1 MLPVPRLILLAGL
14 VPHVLGSWGVTYP
27 EALQGLT
34 GSCVVI
40 PCTFSY
46 PSSVSASAGIVA
58 IWYKDF
64 DGRKTVVYHSA
75 AQDEVDG
82 RFRSRT
88 RLLGDPAEHNCTL
101 LLREVTTKD
110 SGTYRFRF
118 EIVNGDRWSAARDM
132 MLTVSDDPER
142 PTTAANEEISEGAAS
157 TFRCSTP
164 YVCPFS
170 SVALHWRGY
179 NAQVS
184 AVSTSVQLDTG
195 GVYLRQTLNTS
206 FSWKDH
212 SKKLLCEVSLGS
224 KKATGEVILRVRYV
238 PKDIKVS
245 LNPSTQ
251 NIRVGDTASFTCTV
265 NSSYPPVTAYR
276 WYKDGAAVASEQ
288 VLTLQHV
295 RREDYGQYHCE
306 AENSVGSGAA
316 PAVTLY
322 VFSAEISMSPAAE
335 VREGTTAALSC
346 DVPGRE
352 NQDLNYTW
360 YKNSVWL
367 KEGSAHSL
375 VFHDVAVGDTGY
387 YSCKVQNDLG
397 SVTSQAVS
405 LSVTYP
411 PRTPTIALFQ
421 EMQDGKLAIVHCTVD
436 SHPPATMALYHDGN
450 LVATTNSHAAPNQ
463 RLSIT
468 TSRNSLR
475 LEIRAVV
482 STDSGEYRCTAS
494 NAYGNATAARP
505 FTARTAWVLIRPS
518 AEVREGD
525 AVTLTC
531 QAAQPADTY
540 TWYKNGRR
548 LAESSEAALLFP
560 SIRGRDAGAFHCRA
574 WSSSGGGGSDTSAA
588 VPLRVLFPPRLPVMS
603 SFLETQ
609 GGHLGIIQ
617 CTVDSDP
624 EAQLT
629 LLRGEEAI
637 ACTGDCHAATNPR
650 VHATPSYNSLKVEIR
665 EVVLEDEGTYVCL
678 ARNLQGNASASM
690 DFTAETARI
699 QAAPSSRVLEG
710 QAVNLTCW
718 VSSDSSALPNFT
730 WYRNG
735 QRLAEASAASLA
747 FQQVASTDAG
757 LYYCKATTERT
768 SRSSA
773 AVSLD
778 VLYPPRG
785 PRVTLFLETQRG
797 RLAIFQC
804 SVESN
809 PPAQLDLY
817 KGDELVASSDPGSS
831 PSQRVSVTTSPNALR
846 AEIRD
851 ITLSDEGSYR
861 FVATNA
867 HGTVSHRLYF
877 RVQTA
882 RVLVVP
888 STEVTE
894 GDEVSLTCDL
904 MGDPLEDTI
913 YSWYKNSKQI
923 QESSDNF
930 LALPHISSEAM
941 GSYHCKAHSPT
952 GASTSIS
959 PSISLRVFYPPRE
972 PMLTSFL
979 ETSEGQL
986 GILQCTVDSNPPAEL
1001 ALFKGDVLVA
1011 STAQPQPAA
1020 PPRLS
1025 ASSSLNSLRVKIHA
1039 VVMEDEG
1046 EYVCLASNA
1055 YGNASTAGNFTAGTA
1070 RVWISP
1076 SPDVREGDAVN
1087 LTCALARSGRGA
1099 PSYTWYKD
1107 NAWFSGGPAPSLA
1120 FPRVASSD
1128 AASYRCAVQTP
1139 EGTRSSSPSTLNV
1152 LYPPRNLR
1160 LKAFLETGEGP
1171 AVILACAVES
1181 NPPAE
1186 LTLRRA
1192 GEVLAASPAR
1202 GSAGRP
1208 EPNALRLEL
1217 GTATAAAAEGEY
1229 ECRARSPL
1237 GSSRTS
1243 LHLRLQ
1249 PVRVVVQPAAEV
1261 PEGTGVTL
1269 TCEAPGARPG
1279 TVYAWYKNTRWLA
1292 EGPTATLAL
1301 AAASPADAGAY
1312 SCQAGAGQSGR
1323 RALPAA
1329 LRVLYGPRDL
1339 SLTAFLESPGGR
1351 RAILHCTADSY
1362 PPSAITLRRGSDLAP
1377 VASTQ
1382 GASDPRLSVQASPN
1396 SLRVELRAVVPEDEG
1411 PYVCSASN
1419 GYGAASTSVRL
1430 AAEPVRIAMEPSPE
1444 VPEGAAATLTCSA
1457 APWVGE
1463 EANFTWYKNGRWLQE
1478 GPAGS
1483 LVFARVSSADAGSY
1497 RCQASGTRGSAAS
1510 APASLS
1516 VTYAPRGLSVR
1527 TFLENRGGQV
1537 GIVVCTAES
1546 HPRAALALYR
1556 RGHLL
1561 ASSRA
1566 AAAATA
1572 TTAGQRLRAFASYNT
1587 LRLEIQGLGPEDAA
1601 EYTCVADNAAGNATA
1616 SAYFDV
1622 RTLSHLLAFTVLA
1635 GLLTALICAA
1645 AVAFAAARLWPRMR
1659 KIWGLPS
1666 AEDTLELNSKRE
1678 QAQVDGAS

>member
-1 MLPVPRLILLAGL
+1 MHGLELLLL
-14 VPHVLGSWGVTYP
+14 VARIAPPGPVLGSWGVTYP

-64 DGRKTVVYHSA
+64 DGQKTVVYHSA

-101 LLREVTTKD
+101 LLREVTTED

-118 EIVNGDRWSAARDM
+118 EIVNGDRWSAARDV
-132 MLTVSDDPER
+132 MLMVSDDPER
-142 PTTAANEEISEGAAS
+142 PTTAANEEISEGAVS

-164 YVCPFS
+164 YVCPFG
-170 SVALHWRGY
+170 SVALRWRGY

-195 GVYLRQTLNTS
+195 GVYLRQTLNTT

-322 VFSAEISMSPAAE
+322 VFSAEISVSPAAE

-405 LSVTYP
+405 LSVTYS

-421 EMQDGKLAIVHCTVD
+421 ETQDGKLAIVHCTVD

-505 FTARTAWVLIRPS
+505 FTARI
-518 AEVREGD
+518 
-525 AVTLTC
+525 
-531 QAAQPADTY
+531 
-540 TWYKNGRR
+540 
-548 LAESSEAALLFP
+548 
-560 SIRGRDAGAFHCRA
+560 
-574 WSSSGGGGSDTSAA
+574 
-588 VPLRVLFPPRLPVMS
+588 PPRLPVMS

-735 QRLAEASAASLA
+735 QRLAEASAASLV

-785 PRVTLFLETQRG
+785 PQVTLFLETQRG

-851 ITLSDEGSYR
+851 VTLSDEGSYR

-894 GDEVSLTCDL
+894 GDDVSLTCDL

-972 PMLTSFL
+972 PVLTSFL

-986 GILQCTVDSNPPAEL
+986 GILQCTVDSNPPAKL

-1020 PPRLS
+1020 PPQLS

-1099 PSYTWYKD
+1099 LSYTWYKD

-1120 FPRVASSD
+1120 FPRVASTD

-1202 GSAGRP
+1202 GGAGRP

-1217 GTATAAAAEGEY
+1217 GTAVAAAAEGEY

-1249 PVRVVVQPAAEV
+1249 TVRVVVQPAAEV
-1261 PEGTGVTL
+1261 PEGTSVTL

-1292 EGPTATLAL
+1292 EGPAATLAL

-1339 SLTAFLESPGGR
+1339 SLTAFLESPGGQ
-1351 RAILHCTADSY
+1351 RAILHCTVDSY
-1362 PPSAITLRRGSDLAP
+1362 PPSAITLRRGSDPAP

-1396 SLRVELRAVVPEDEG
+1396 SLRVELRAVAPEDEG

-1430 AAEPVRIAMEPSPE
+1430 VAEIAMEPSPE

-1483 LVFARVSSADAGSY
+1483 LVFSRVSSADAGSY

-1516 VTYAPRGLSVR
+1516 VTYAPRGLSIR

-1566 AAAATA
+1566 TATA
-1572 TTAGQRLRAFASYNT
+1572 AGQRLRAFASYNT
-1587 LRLEIQGLGPEDAA
+1587 LRLEIRGLGPEDAA
-1601 EYTCVADNAAGNATA
+1601 EYTCVAHNAAGNATA
-1616 SAYFDV
+1616 SAYFD
-1622 RTLSHLLAFTVLA
+1622 R
-1635 GLLTALICAA
+1635 
-1645 AVAFAAARLWPRMR
+1645 
-1659 KIWGLPS
+1659 GLPMCYS
-1666 AEDTLELNSKRE
+1666 SVWK
-1678 QAQVDGAS
+1678 